1 MDVNRSINITPS
13 SNTSPEMH
21 GFMSTGSFE
30 LPNYYSHPS
39 SREEADQEAK
49 QSSFM
54 ELQKDEI
61 EIFWNQQLFEIQN
74 TTVAKAHH
82 ELPLARVKRVMK
94 SDGQVKKV
102 SSETPVLFSKAC
114 ELFIMELTLRSWLH
128 TERSKRR
135 TLQHCDTARAIMQDE
150 LLHFLVHAV
159 PPLNSVQS
167 DEVKVSKNSIK
178 HGGWGP
184 FQATGYSMNIPS
196 ASQFPFHFF
205 QEKKLG
211 FREEEEE
218 EDLKSRIEA

>member
-49 QSSFM
+49 QSSFT
-54 ELQKDEI
+54 ELQKEEI

-159 PPLNSVQS
+159 PPLNSVVRDYFED
-167 DEVKVSKNSIK
+167 DE
-178 HGGWGP
+178 
-184 FQATGYSMNIPS
+184 
-196 ASQFPFHFF
+196 
-205 QEKKLG
+205 
-211 FREEEEE
+211 
-218 EDLKSRIEA
+218 

>member
-1 MDVNRSINITPS
+1 
-13 SNTSPEMH
+13 MH

-30 LPNYYSHPS
+30 LPNYYSCPS

-54 ELQKDEI
+54 ELQKEEI

-94 SDGQVKKV
+94 SDGEVKKV
-102 SSETPVLFSKAC
+102 RSETPVLFSKAC

-128 TERSKRR
+128 TERSNRR

-159 PPLNSVQS
+159 PF
-167 DEVKVSKNSIK
+167 DHAHCHK
-178 HGGWGP
+178 
-184 FQATGYSMNIPS
+184 
-196 ASQFPFHFF
+196 
-205 QEKKLG
+205 
-211 FREEEEE
+211 EEEIGKFSQNVDSRTTGALRLRETNQLGGGMGE
-218 EDLKSRIEA
+218 MNQVLQQYMIDPSMSSAELHRDYFEDDE